1 MKNKSAFSSL
11 RVRISPLSAT
21 ISQTPLLNLA
31 SLNLKTSLSSGPL
44 KITIRCSR
52 RQALPRVEIKCFS
65 IYRFFGGCIVC
76 RAFDSCLVRFF
87 RLLTMALC
95 GLLPFL
101 QRKNVFHTQ
110 HKFLIGSRRHIVC
123 RFL

>member
-44 KITIRCSR
+44 KITIRGSR
-52 RQALPRVEIKCFS
+52 RQALPRVEIKCFF
-65 IYRFFGGCIVC
+65 ICYFCVCCIVC

-101 QRKNVFHTQ
+101 QRKNVFHIQ

-123 RFL
+123 HFL